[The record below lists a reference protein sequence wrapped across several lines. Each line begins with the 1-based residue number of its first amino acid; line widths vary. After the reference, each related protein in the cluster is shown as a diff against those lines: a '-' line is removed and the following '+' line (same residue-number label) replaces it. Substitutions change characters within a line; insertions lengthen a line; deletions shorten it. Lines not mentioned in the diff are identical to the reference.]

1 MPFDLKRPI
10 LVVDDDPM
18 MLDLVKRF
26 LTRLGFGSV
35 DVVGTVDAAETMVR
49 RGSYQLV
56 ISDLFLEPGGG
67 LELLRSMRSDERT
80 KAVRF
85 LLMTG
90 SVGASVAAMLVGADG
105 YIMKPF
111 TEAELDKKLESIARR
126 VEHAPT
132 I

>member
-1 MPFDLKRPI
+1 MPFDMKRPI

-26 LTRLGFGSV
+26 LSRLGFGAI
-35 DVVGTVDAAETMVR
+35 DVVGTIDAAETMVR

-80 KAVRF
+80 KGVRF

-111 TEAELDKKLESIARR
+111 TETDLKQKLDSIARR
-126 VEHAPT
+126 VEPAPV